1 MGEFVISRDVIANL
15 RSGLPIVYPTS
26 TLPGLGGIPNKE
38 TLARVYEL
46 KNRKDT
52 MPVSLGVAN
61 LDQVNDLAIIP
72 EIARILDYFPK
83 GSLTLILKAKQSLDY
98 RLGGDMIAIRV
109 FSNPIAIQ
117 LSDECGPIIAT
128 SANISGQEP
137 VEDCREAARLLG
149 LENHRWIEGV
159 CPGGEGS
166 TILKFESEECSGKKV
181 TIIRE
186 GVVLSSDVMEWMT
199 SQA

>member
-159 CPGGEGS
+159 CPGGKGS

>member
-1 MGEFVISRDVIANL
+1 MGEFVISQDVIANL

-46 KNRKDT
+46 KNRKGI

-61 LDQVNDLAIIP
+61 LNQVNDLVIIP

-83 GSLTLILKAKQSLDY
+83 GSLTLILKAKQPLDY

-149 LENHRWIEGV
+149 LETHRWIEGI
-159 CPGGEGS
+159 CPGGKGS
-166 TILKFESEECSGKKV
+166 TILKFESEEYSGKKV

>member
-1 MGEFVISRDVIANL
+1 MGECVISQNVIANL

-38 TLARVYEL
+38 TLARVYDL

-52 MPVSLGVAN
+52 MPVSLGVADLN
-61 LDQVNDLAIIP
+61 QVKDLVIIP
-72 EIARILDYFPK
+72 EIAHILDYFPK
-83 GSLTLILKAKQSLDY
+83 GSLTLILEAKQPLDS
-98 RLGGDMIAIRV
+98 RLGGNMVAIRV
-109 FSNPIAIQ
+109 FSNPIAIE
-117 LSDECGPIIAT
+117 LSNECGPIIAT

-149 LENHRWIEGV
+149 LENHRWIEGI
-159 CPGGEGS
+159 CPGGKGS
-166 TILKFESEECSGKKV
+166 TILKFENEKYPEKKV

>member
-1 MGEFVISRDVIANL
+1 MGECVISQNVIANL

-52 MPVSLGVAN
+52 MPVSLGVADLN
-61 LDQVNDLAIIP
+61 QVKDLVIIP

-83 GSLTLILKAKQSLDY
+83 GSLTLILEAKQALDS
-98 RLGGDMIAIRV
+98 RLGGNMVAIRV
-109 FSNPIAIQ
+109 FSNPIAIE
-117 LSDECGPIIAT
+117 LSNECGPIIAT

-137 VEDCREAARLLG
+137 VEDCREAAQLLG
-149 LENHRWIEGV
+149 LENHRWIDGI
-159 CPGGEGS
+159 CPGGKGVRFLNLKMKN
-166 TILKFESEECSGKKV
+166 ILKKV

>member
-1 MGEFVISRDVIANL
+1 MGECVISQNVIANL

-38 TLARVYEL
+38 TLARVYDL

-52 MPVSLGVAN
+52 MPVSLGVADLN
-61 LDQVNDLAIIP
+61 QVKDLVIIP

-83 GSLTLILKAKQSLDY
+83 GSLTLILEAKQPLDS
-98 RLGGDMIAIRV
+98 RLGGNMVAIRV
-109 FSNPIAIQ
+109 FSNPIAIE
-117 LSDECGPIIAT
+117 LSNECGPIIAT

-149 LENHRWIEGV
+149 LENHRWIEGI
-159 CPGGEGS
+159 CPGGREVRFLNLKMKN
-166 TILKFESEECSGKKV
+166 ILKKK
-181 TIIRE
+181 
-186 GVVLSSDVMEWMT
+186 
-199 SQA
+199 

>member
-1 MGEFVISRDVIANL
+1 MGECVISRHVIENV

-38 TLARVYEL
+38 TLARVYKL
-46 KNRKDT
+46 KNRKET
-52 MPVSLGVAN
+52 MPVSLGVADLN
-61 LDQVNDLAIIP
+61 QANDLVIIP
-72 EIARILDYFPK
+72 KSARILDHFPR
-83 GSLTLILKAKQSLDY
+83 GSLTLILKAKQSLDR
-98 RLGGDMIAIRV
+98 RLGGNMVAIRV
-109 FSNPIAIQ
+109 FSNPIAIE
-117 LSDECGPIIAT
+117 LSNVCGPIIAT

-137 VEDCREAARLLG
+137 VEDCREAAGLLG
-149 LENHRWIEGV
+149 LENHRWIEGI
-159 CPGGEGS
+159 CPGEGS
-166 TILKFESEECSGKKV
+166 TILKFENEKYPEKKV